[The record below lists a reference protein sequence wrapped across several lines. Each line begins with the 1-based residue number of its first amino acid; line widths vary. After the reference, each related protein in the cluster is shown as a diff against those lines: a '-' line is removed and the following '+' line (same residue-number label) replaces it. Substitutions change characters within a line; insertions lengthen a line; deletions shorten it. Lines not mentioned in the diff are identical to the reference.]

1 MNRIYKILLSLFLV
15 ALSGMAMG
23 QQDKPLRVEFEC
35 DPGVEPYVAVPC
47 GIYGVLAIYPTMEEV
62 DNALIWEFLLMDVN
76 FKPVWRR
83 NFNIGEELK
92 FRHDAQNENI
102 LYLAFSKSGKIKDEI
117 NLQVLRIDLTTADIK
132 EMKTTIAGRPQ
143 KSAMEISRN
152 IVVIGVERSKGN
164 ANLLYLDFNT
174 MVQSQLPFEL
184 SKDHK
189 LLSIDYDND
198 NNRFCFISSFEPH
211 QQTQSVDY
219 FFWEPLSTTFIAESI
234 SGFKDRQVVNSA
246 RLISQGDSMA
256 LIIGGYN
263 DTYNSVRNYADEY
276 GTPYSGLFSYH
287 ILNDSLKILPLNEF
301 DDIYS
306 IISANDIS
314 TTRKQR
320 KKDKTPDI
328 KLYLSFHEPE
338 IHNNEIILL
347 TESYYPQFHTVSTM
361 AYDYYGRPLTTYY
374 DVFDGFRYSK
384 AIVCSFDREGNI
396 VWTNHMDIRDVIVDR
411 NKNIAAL
418 VKDDEYY
425 LLAYAGIG
433 KVASQVINKDE
444 IIDDITVAGVD
455 FLYSRDRLMDT
466 GTSTITHW
474 YGQYFLVSGYQTIR
488 NSRVTKSGKRTVFYM
503 NKMAYR

>member
-189 LLSIDYDND
+189 LLSIDYDHD

-263 DTYNSVRNYADEY
+263 DTYN
-276 GTPYSGLFSYH
+276 
-287 ILNDSLKILPLNEF
+287 
-301 DDIYS
+301 
-306 IISANDIS
+306 
-314 TTRKQR
+314 
-320 KKDKTPDI
+320 
-328 KLYLSFHEPE
+328 
-338 IHNNEIILL
+338 
-347 TESYYPQFHTVSTM
+347 
-361 AYDYYGRPLTTYY
+361 
-374 DVFDGFRYSK
+374 
-384 AIVCSFDREGNI
+384 
-396 VWTNHMDIRDVIVDR
+396 
-411 NKNIAAL
+411 
-418 VKDDEYY
+418 
-425 LLAYAGIG
+425 
-433 KVASQVINKDE
+433 
-444 IIDDITVAGVD
+444 
-455 FLYSRDRLMDT
+455 
-466 GTSTITHW
+466 
-474 YGQYFLVSGYQTIR
+474 
-488 NSRVTKSGKRTVFYM
+488 
-503 NKMAYR
+503 